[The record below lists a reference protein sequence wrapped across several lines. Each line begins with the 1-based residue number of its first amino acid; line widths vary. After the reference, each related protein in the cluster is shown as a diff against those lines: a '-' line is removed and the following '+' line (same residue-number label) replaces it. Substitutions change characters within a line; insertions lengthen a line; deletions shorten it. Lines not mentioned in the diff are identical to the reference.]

1 MPAAA
6 ERLQARWESFEID
19 GFGCRCVSDEPWV
32 TVAESAELVLALMAS
47 GKIEQAATHLGW
59 LDQFRDADG
68 AYWMG
73 MQVEEETF
81 WPVEQPAWTAG
92 AVLLAHD
99 AVHQM
104 TPAHGLFID
113 NII

>member
-1 MPAAA
+1 
-6 ERLQARWESFEID
+6 
-19 GFGCRCVSDEPWV
+19 
-32 TVAESAELVLALMAS
+32 MAS
-47 GKIEQAATHLGW
+47 GKTEQAATHLGW
-59 LDQFRDADG
+59 LDRFRDADG

-104 TPAHGLFID
+104 TPAHGLFIE